1 VRTLEQIEPP
11 GQEMAGAVEE
21 WEYLRLLGLP
31 RSRPLEGELSQRSAG
46 ARSWYAAHGRP
57 YIAARKVAIKRLG
70 DESVQVESGQHF
82 TSRTLAS
89 RLRSGE
95 AHALLALAVSAGAE
109 VDQESRR
116 LWEEDKPDESY
127 FLDRF
132 GVAVTERLVFW
143 AMRWF
148 CRRSEPVGETVL
160 PHLSP
165 GCGSWDFQDQLKLMS
180 LLTEEATGPGPL
192 RMLPSGML
200 LPKSTLLAALG
211 VTRLQVLPS
220 PADACKACD
229 LSPCTFRRAPYG
241 PNA

>member
-1 VRTLEQIEPP
+1 MIALQCLEPP
-11 GQEMAGAVEE
+11 AADLAGEIAAG
-21 WEYLRLLGLP
+21 EYLRLLGLP
-31 RSRPLEGELSQRSAG
+31 RSRPLDGELSQRAAG

-57 YIAARKVAIKRLG
+57 FVAARKVGIARLEEAG
-70 DESVQVESGQHF
+70 IEVETGQSF
-82 TSRTLAS
+82 VSRTLAG
-89 RLRSGE
+89 RLRAGE

-109 VDQESRR
+109 VDEAARR

-148 CRRSEPVGETVL
+148 CRQSEPLGETVL

-165 GCGSWDFQDQLKLMS
+165 GCGGWDFADQVKLMTVLS
-180 LLTEEATGPGPL
+180 EGPAGPGPL

-200 LPKSTLLAALG
+200 EPKSTLLAALG
-211 VTRLQVLPS
+211 VTRRQVSPS

-229 LSPCTFRRAPYG
+229 LSPCAFRRAPYG
-241 PNA
+241 RST